1 MQQLSLIK
9 ASARAGSYGFFMRT
23 ALPAALAAGLA
34 CVSMLSQA
42 RNLHDI
48 DATMTLRIC
57 VAGSAADFYQANGE
71 AFAYYLGVRPEVRRL
86 ENFDQQFHNDSGRTV
101 REESY
106 VPKLLADGSCDVFP
120 NDLHIVDWRES
131 KMRLVPYYN
140 VRNVVL
146 AHPAQRDVLK
156 GPADLAGRVAAV
168 QKGTAYEDWL
178 LAANENEFASN
189 PVVIRNAP
197 TSDSVRMVAE
207 READFTI
214 IGTESAF
221 RWTRSEMANMT
232 ILFPVSTPVNVGWGV
247 SASATDLAQ
256 ALERFMADSKRI
268 DSPLDS
274 NWRTR
279 RLVSL
284 MEYHLFEA
292 SFRDERI
299 DWTSVLRWLLPL
311 SAAVLGF
318 VAFILLSNRR
328 LNKEVHNRKA
338 AETGLREAHA
348 EIDAIFD
355 SASAGIGMM
364 RAGRM
369 HRCNRAMEAMFG
381 YGEGELKQVPDY
393 KPFWNSDEERS
404 KGLSVILERL
414 KRGETHSVEKLLTRK
429 DGSTFWCHLLG
440 RAIDPSDLAGKG
452 TVWLAEDITES
463 RMAREELRIASER
476 LTLVQEAGDIGL
488 FDVDLVAGR
497 NYWTPPCA
505 NSRKV

>member
-34 CVSMLSQA
+34 SVSMLSQA

-256 ALERFMADSKRI
+256 ALERFMA
-268 DSPLDS
+268 
-274 NWRTR
+274 
-279 RLVSL
+279 
-284 MEYHLFEA
+284 
-292 SFRDERI
+292 
-299 DWTSVLRWLLPL
+299 
-311 SAAVLGF
+311 
-318 VAFILLSNRR
+318 
-328 LNKEVHNRKA
+328 
-338 AETGLREAHA
+338 
-348 EIDAIFD
+348 
-355 SASAGIGMM
+355 
-364 RAGRM
+364 
-369 HRCNRAMEAMFG
+369 
-381 YGEGELKQVPDY
+381 
-393 KPFWNSDEERS
+393 
-404 KGLSVILERL
+404 
-414 KRGETHSVEKLLTRK
+414 
-429 DGSTFWCHLLG
+429 
-440 RAIDPSDLAGKG
+440 
-452 TVWLAEDITES
+452 
-463 RMAREELRIASER
+463 
-476 LTLVQEAGDIGL
+476 
-488 FDVDLVAGR
+488 
-497 NYWTPPCA
+497 
-505 NSRKV
+505 